1 MKSFNLSDW
10 ALGHRSL
17 VWYFMIAFMA
27 AGLFAYLQLGRQE
40 DPDFTIKT
48 MVVQAQWPGAS
59 PEEMTRQIT
68 DRIEKKLEELESLDY
83 TKSVTVAGQTTV
95 FVYLR
100 DSTKAADV
108 KPTWIRV
115 RNMIA
120 DIKGDFPQGV
130 IGPGFNDR
138 FGDVFGNIYAFTSD
152 GLSQRQLRDH
162 VEDIRAKVLTVP
174 DVGKVDILGA
184 QDEVIYLEF
193 STRKIAALGLDVH
206 AIMSSLQGQ
215 NAVAPSGVFQEGPER
230 ISVRVNGQFTSEAS
244 LKAVNLRINDRF
256 FPLTDVATIT
266 RGYADPART
275 LFRYNGEPA
284 IALAI
289 GMKSGANL
297 LHFGEALQEEMSR
310 ITADLPVGVGVHL
323 VADQPVVVEH
333 AVSGFTEAL
342 FEAVIIVLGISFLS
356 LGMRAGLVVAIAIP
370 LVLAITFVVMA
381 YAGISLQRISLGALI
396 IALGLLVDDAM
407 IAVEMMVAR
416 LEVGDPLEKA
426 ATHVYTSTAFPM
438 LTGTLVTVAGFIP
451 IGLNSSNAGEFTFT
465 LFVVIAVSLIVSWI
479 VAVLFT
485 PLLGVTILPARMKG
499 HHEQKGRVAQ
509 LFTRLLLVCMHR
521 RWTTIG
527 VTVAAF
533 LLALFG
539 MNFVQ
544 QQFFPSSDRAELVID
559 WNLPQNAS
567 IADTNSQMA
576 RFEREQLQG
585 SNSVDHWS
593 SYVGTGSPRFVLS
606 FDVQT
611 ANTWFGQMVV
621 VTRGGIKARDQ
632 VKAQFEDYLKKTFP
646 GTDTYVKLLE
656 VGPPVGR
663 PVQFRLSGPDIA
675 KVRDLAQKLAG
686 IVRSSPDLGNVVFDW
701 MEPARV
707 VKVDVLQDKARQLGV
722 TSEDIAS
729 TLNSVLEGT
738 PITQVRDSIYLV
750 SVTGRATAAERASID
765 TLRDLQLTALGGQA
779 VPLGAVANLRYE
791 LEQPTIWRRARIPT
805 ITLKAGIV
813 GNAQPKTVVDQ
824 LAPKVAEFTKTLPA
838 GYSVHIGGSVEESAK
853 SQAPIVAVVPL
864 MLFVMATVL
873 MIQLQSFHRLFLVFA
888 VAPLAV
894 IGVVMALLP
903 SGAPLG
909 FVAILGVL
917 ALIGILVRNSV
928 ILIVQIEDLK
938 KEGRPAWDA
947 VVEATEHRMR
957 PILLTAAAASLALIP
972 IAREIFWGPM
982 AYAMMGGI
990 IVGTLLTLLF
1000 LPALYVAWFRIHPDH
1015 NDNSS
1020 MHEPAAP
1027 AHDISPEPVP
1037 AATPVPVLEPQI

>member
-10 ALGHRSL
+10 ALKHRSL

-27 AGLFAYLQLGRQE
+27 AGVFSYLQLGRAE

-48 MVVQAQWPGAS
+48 MVIQAQWPGAS
-59 PEEMTRQIT
+59 AEEVTREVT

-100 DSTKAADV
+100 DSTKARDV
-108 KPTWIRV
+108 PPTWVRV

-130 IGPGFNDR
+130 IGPFFNDR

-152 GLSQRQLRDH
+152 GLSQRQLRDQ
-162 VEDIRAKVLTVP
+162 VEDVRAKVLTVP

-193 STRKIAALGLDVH
+193 STRKIASLGLDT
-206 AIMSSLQGQ
+206 SSIIATLQAQ
-215 NAVAPSGVFQEGPER
+215 NAVAPSGVFQAGPER
-230 ISVRVNGQFTSEAS
+230 ISVRVSGQFASEAS
-244 LKAVNLRINDRF
+244 LKAINLRVNDRF

-266 RGYADPART
+266 RGYADPPKSLLR
-275 LFRYNGEPA
+275 FNGQAA
-284 IALAI
+284 IGLAI
-289 GMKSGANL
+289 GMKTGGNL
-297 LHFGEALQEEMSR
+297 VKFGEALKEEMAK
-310 ITADLPVGVGVHL
+310 IVADLPIGVGVHL

-342 FEAVIIVLGISFLS
+342 FEAVVIVLGISFLS
-356 LGMRAGLVVAIAIP
+356 LGLRAGLVVAIAIP

-381 YAGISLQRISLGALI
+381 YDGISLQRISLGALI

-416 LEVGDPLEKA
+416 LEAGDPLEKA

-438 LTGTLVTVAGFIP
+438 LTGTLVTVTSFMP
-451 IGLNSSNAGEFTFT
+451 IGLNSSNAGEFTYT

-485 PLLGVTILPARMKG
+485 PLLGVTILPANMRA
-499 HHEQKGRVAQ
+499 HHDAKDRVRRI
-509 LFTRLLLVCMHR
+509 FSRLLAVCMHH
-521 RWTTIG
+521 RWITIG
-527 VTVAAF
+527 ATVAAF
-533 LLALFG
+533 LAALFG

-544 QQFFPSSDRAELVID
+544 RQFFPSSDRGELVID

-567 IADTNSQMA
+567 ITETNAQIT

-585 SNSVDHWS
+585 NDGVDHWS
-593 SYVGTGSPRFVLS
+593 TYVGIGAPRFILS
-606 FDVQT
+606 FDLQT
-611 ANTWFGQMVV
+611 ANTWFGQMVI
-621 VTRGGIKARDQ
+621 VTKGGIKERDRL
-632 VKAQFEDYLKKTFP
+632 KAQFETYLKRTFP

-663 PVQFRLSGPDIA
+663 PVQYRLSGPDIA
-675 KVRDLAQKLAG
+675 QVKELAQKLAA
-686 IVRSSPDLGNVVFDW
+686 IVRTNPHLDNVMFDW

-722 TSEDIAS
+722 SSEDIAT
-729 TLNSVLEGT
+729 TLNSVLDGT
-738 PITQVRDSIYLV
+738 SITQVRDSIYLV
-750 SVTGRATAAERASID
+750 DVLGRATTSERASID
-765 TLRDLQLTALGGQA
+765 TLRNLQLVGQGGRS
-779 VPLGAVANLRYE
+779 VPLGAVSTVDYE
-791 LEQPTIWRRARIPT
+791 IEQPTIWRRSRLPT
-805 ITLKAGIV
+805 ITLKASILDSV
-813 GNAQPKTVVDQ
+813 QPKTTVDQ
-824 LAPKVAEFTKTLPA
+824 LAPQVAEFTKQLPV
-838 GYSVHIGGSVEESAK
+838 GYSVALGGAVEESAK
-853 SQAPIVAVVPL
+853 SQKPIEAIVPL
-864 MLFVMATVL
+864 MLFVMATIL
-873 MIQLQSFHRLFLVFA
+873 MIQLQSFQRLFLVFT
-888 VAPLAV
+888 VAPLAL
-894 IGVVMALLP
+894 IGVVLALLP

-928 ILIVQIEDLK
+928 ILIVQIQELQ
-938 KEGRPAWDA
+938 EAGRTPWEA

-972 IAREIFWGPM
+972 IARQIFWGPM

-1000 LPALYVAWFRIHPDH
+1000 LPALYVAWFRIK
-1015 NDNSS
+1015 
-1020 MHEPAAP
+1020 EP
-1027 AHDISPEPVP
+1027 I
-1037 AATPVPVLEPQI
+1037 